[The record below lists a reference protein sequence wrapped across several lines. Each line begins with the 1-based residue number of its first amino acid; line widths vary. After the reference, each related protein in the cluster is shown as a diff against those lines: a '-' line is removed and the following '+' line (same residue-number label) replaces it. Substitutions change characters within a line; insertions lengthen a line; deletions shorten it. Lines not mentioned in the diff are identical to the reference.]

1 MIETRNELRIDRPAS
16 AVWKLAADFA
26 AIATWFPGLTDVK
39 VEGSG
44 VGAVRHAAGR
54 MGTVSERLVAHDPAA
69 LTFSYSILAGAPMG
83 DHLAT
88 VKITPDGADAC
99 TVVWASRFKL
109 LADIPA
115 DKMKAGVEKAYAGAL
130 AALAEKA

>member
-1 MIETRNELRIDRPAS
+1 MIETRNELRIARPAD
-16 AVWKLAADFA
+16 AVWKLASNFA

-44 VGAVRHAAGR
+44 VGAVRHAAGKV
-54 MGTVSERLVAHDPAA
+54 GTVSEKLVALDPAA
-69 LTFSYSILAGAPMG
+69 MSFSYSIIAGAPMG

-88 VKITPDGADAC
+88 VQVRPDGPAAC
-99 TVVWASRFKL
+99 TVVWTSRFNL

-115 DKMKAGVEKAYAGAL
+115 EKMKAGVEKAYAAAL